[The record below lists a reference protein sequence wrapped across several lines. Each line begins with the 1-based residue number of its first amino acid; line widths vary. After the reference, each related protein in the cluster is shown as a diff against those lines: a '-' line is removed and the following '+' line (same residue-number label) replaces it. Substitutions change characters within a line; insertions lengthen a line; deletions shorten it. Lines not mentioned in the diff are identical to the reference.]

1 MTVSV
6 NFCGLQRKLTRTE
19 EMKIPLNNKTRVGDV
34 LHYIKECYPGLPLNE
49 DVVLVMVNNQVTSM
63 DQILK
68 TDDKISFIP
77 HIGGG

>member
-6 NFCGLQRKLTRTE
+6 NFYGLQRKLTCSE
-19 EMKIPLNNKTRVGDV
+19 EMKIPLNKKTRVGDV
-34 LHYIKECYPGLPLNE
+34 LHHVKECYPDLPLSE
-49 DVVLVMVNNQVTSM
+49 DVVLVTVNNQVTSL

-68 TDDKISFIP
+68 TDDQISFIP

>member
-6 NFCGLQRKLTRTE
+6 NFYGLQRQLTRTE
-19 EMKIPLNNKTRVGDV
+19 EIKIPLNNQTRVGDV
-34 LHYIKECYPGLPLNE
+34 LHYVKACYPALPLSE
-49 DVVLVMVNNQVTSM
+49 DVILVMVNNQVTTL

-68 TDDKISFIP
+68 TDDKVSFIP

>member
-6 NFCGLQRKLTRTE
+6 NFYGTQRKLTSTE
-19 EMKIPLNNKTRVGDV
+19 EMKIPLNKKTRVGDV
-34 LHYIKECYPGLPLNE
+34 LHHIKECYPQLPLSE
-49 DVVLVMVNNQVTSM
+49 DVVLVMVNNQVTSL

>member
-6 NFCGLQRKLTRTE
+6 NFCGLQRKLTCTE
-19 EMKIPLNNKTRVGDV
+19 EMKIPLNNETRVGDV
-34 LHYIKECYPGLPLNE
+34 LHHIKERYPDLPLNK
-49 DVVLVMVNNQVTSM
+49 DVILVMVNNQVTSL